1 MASIYTVAYRRKR
14 KGLTDY
20 KKRMKTLLG
29 NKPRIV
35 VRKSLKN
42 FTIQIIE
49 FKPTGDKI
57 IASAS
62 TKELAKHGWKA
73 SGSSTPAAYLTGY
86 LLAKK
91 AKKKITCVLD
101 IGQYTSVKGATL
113 YAAALGAIEG
123 GLDLNCSKEV
133 IPDAKRIKGEHIAQ
147 YAKQLKTNKEQY
159 EKQFSKYIK
168 NGLDPEKLPEHFEQV
183 KKNIGAQ

>member
-73 SGSSTPAAYLTGY
+73 EEQKSLF
-86 LLAKK
+86 LLSLGKTFNNFIY
-91 AKKKITCVLD
+91 KI
-101 IGQYTSVKGATL
+101 
-113 YAAALGAIEG
+113 
-123 GLDLNCSKEV
+123 
-133 IPDAKRIKGEHIAQ
+133 
-147 YAKQLKTNKEQY
+147 
-159 EKQFSKYIK
+159 
-168 NGLDPEKLPEHFEQV
+168 
-183 KKNIGAQ
+183 